1 MKTYGNPPVY
11 EQRGHVEYPKAV
23 ESPGVLSRSRQAAT
37 KVVQERKKVVE
48 RERQQ
53 LWLEM
58 NPDFVKRWETKFGTV
73 AAWGGFR
80 VYYGTCQDCEGLV
93 TTRRA
98 GIAGCM
104 QGGRWPK
111 YCPRCS
117 EDRCAAHN
125 GINARRRMRRLRAER
140 SARGV
145 NPGSD
150 SAYYRE
156 RRKAR
161 EQGLDPDDV

>member
-1 MKTYGNPPVY
+1 MKAYGNPPVY
-11 EQRGHVEYPKAV
+11 EQRGHVEYPKAQ
-23 ESPGVLSRSRQAAT
+23 ESQEVLCRSVHAAAT
-37 KVVQERKKVVE
+37 VLHERKKVVE

-58 NPDFVKRWETKFGTV
+58 NPDFVKRWSAKFGVV

-80 VYYGTCQDCEGLV
+80 IYYGTCQDCKGLV
-93 TTRRA
+93 TARRA
-98 GIAGCM
+98 GIAGHM

-111 YCPRCS
+111 YCPRCR
-117 EDRCAAHN
+117 ENRCAAHN
-125 GINARRRMRRLRAER
+125 GVNARRRMRELRAR
-140 SARGV
+140 Q
-145 NPGSD
+145 GS
-150 SAYYRE
+150 SSRYYRE